1 MIISKTPFRI
11 SFLGGGTDLPAH
23 YRRAGG
29 AVLSTTI
36 DKYMYVAVNPR
47 FEDTLRVAYTRTEIV
62 ESLDELQH
70 ELVREALRL
79 VGVKKGVEVVTI
91 ADVPAGTGLGSSSSL
106 TVGLLHALYAYTG
119 KFVSRERLARE
130 ACEIEIERLGHPI
143 GKQDQ
148 YAAAYGGL
156 NFIRFNPDETVFVEP
171 VICSPEVKK
180 ELFDS
185 LLIFYT
191 GLRRSSGSILWEQA
205 RRAEEKHGVLV
216 RLSELAEAGREAV
229 GRGDLESFGLLLHE
243 GWQLKRTLASGISRP
258 EIDAWYET
266 ARAAGALG
274 GKILGA
280 GGGGFLLLFCPVER
294 KEAVRLRLSQFGLR
308 EFQVAYEP
316 QGSRIIYQDW

>member
-1 MIISKTPFRI
+1 M
-11 SFLGGGTDLPAH
+11 
-23 YRRAGG
+23 
-29 AVLSTTI
+29 LSTTI
-36 DKYMYVAVNPR
+36 NKYMYVAVNPR
-47 FEDTLRVAYTRTEIV
+47 FDDTLRVAYTRTEIV
-62 ESLDELQH
+62 DSLDELQH

-79 VGVKKGVEVVTI
+79 VGIKKGVEVVTI

-156 NFIRFNPDETVFVEP
+156 NFIRFNPDDTVFVEP

-191 GLRRSSGSILWEQA
+191 GLRRSSGSILSEQA
-205 RRAEEKHGVLV
+205 RRSEEKREVLV
-216 RLSELAEAGREAV
+216 RLSELAEAGREAL
-229 GRGDLESFGLLLHE
+229 GRGDLEGFGLLLHE

-258 EIDAWYET
+258 EIDAWYKA

-274 GKILGA
+274 GKVLGA
-280 GGGGFLLLFCPVER
+280 GGGGFLLLFCPQDR
-294 KEAVRLRLSQFGLR
+294 KQHVRASLSKLGLR
-308 EFQVAYEP
+308 ELQVAYEP
-316 QGSRIIYQDW
+316 QGSRLIYQDW

>member
-11 SFLGGGTDLPAH
+11 SFLGGGTDLPVH

-36 DKYMYVAVNPR
+36 NKYMYVAVNPR

-62 ESLDELQH
+62 SSLDELQH

-79 VGVKKGVEVVTI
+79 VGVEGGVEVVTI

-119 KFVSRERLARE
+119 QFVSRERLARE
-130 ACEIEIERLGHPI
+130 ACDIEIERLGHPI

-148 YAAAYGGL
+148 YAVAYGGL
-156 NFIRFNPDETVFVEP
+156 NFIRFNPDDTVFVEP
-171 VICSPEVKK
+171 VICSPEVKVR
-180 ELFDS
+180 LFDS

-191 GLRRSSGSILWEQA
+191 GMRRSAGSILSEQA
-205 RRAEEKHGVLV
+205 RRSEEKQGVLV
-216 RLSELAEAGREAV
+216 RLSELAEAGREAI
-229 GRGDLESFGLLLHE
+229 GRGDLEGFGRLLHE
-243 GWQLKRTLASGISRP
+243 GWQLKRMLASGISRP

-274 GKILGA
+274 GKVLGA
-280 GGGGFLLLFCPVER
+280 GGGGFLLLFCPQDR
-294 KEAVRLRLSQFGLR
+294 KQRVRASLSKLGLQQ
-308 EFQVAYEP
+308 FQVAYEP

>member
-11 SFLGGGTDLPAH
+11 SFLGGGTDLPVH

-36 DKYMYVAVNPR
+36 DKYMYVAVNRR

-62 ESLDELQH
+62 KSPEELQH
-70 ELVREALRL
+70 ELVREALRM
-79 VGVKKGVEVVTI
+79 VGVERGVEVVTI

-119 KFVSRERLARE
+119 RFVSRERLARE
-130 ACEIEIERLGHPI
+130 ACQIEIEQLGHPI

-148 YAAAYGGL
+148 YAAAYGGF
-156 NFIRFNPDETVFVEP
+156 NFIRFNPDDTVFVEP
-171 VICSPEVKK
+171 VVCPPEVKRK
-180 ELFDS
+180 LFDS

-191 GLRRSSGSILWEQA
+191 GLRRDAGSILSEQA
-205 RRAEEKHGVLV
+205 GRAGEKERVLSRLCGLAEE
-216 RLSELAEAGREAV
+216 GREAV
-229 GRGDLESFGLLLHE
+229 ARGDLEAFGRLLHE

-258 EIDAWYET
+258 EIDAWYEM
-266 ARAAGALG
+266 ALASGALG
-274 GKILGA
+274 GKVLGA
-280 GGGGFLLLFCPVER
+280 GGGGFLLLFCPEDR
-294 KEAVRLRLSQFGLR
+294 KERVRASLAKLGLR
-308 EFQVAYEP
+308 EFQVGYEP

>member
-1 MIISKTPFRI
+1 M
-11 SFLGGGTDLPAH
+11 
-23 YRRAGG
+23 
-29 AVLSTTI
+29 LSTTI
-36 DKYMYVAVNPR
+36 NKYMYVAVNPR
-47 FEDTLRVAYTRTEIV
+47 FDDTLRVAYTRTEIV
-62 ESLDELQH
+62 DSLDELQH

-79 VGVKKGVEVVTI
+79 VGIKKGVEVVTI

-156 NFIRFNPDETVFVEP
+156 NFIRFNPDDTVFVEP

-191 GLRRSSGSILWEQA
+191 GLRRSSGSILSEQA
-205 RRAEEKHGVLV
+205 RRSEEKREVLV
-216 RLSELAEAGREAV
+216 RLSELAEAGREAL
-229 GRGDLESFGLLLHE
+229 GRGDLEGFGLLLHE

-258 EIDAWYET
+258 EIDAWYKA

-274 GKILGA
+274 GKVLGA
-280 GGGGFLLLFCPVER
+280 GGGGFLLLFCPQDR
-294 KEAVRLRLSQFGLR
+294 KQHVRASLSRLGLR
-308 EFQVAYEP
+308 ELQVAYEP
-316 QGSRIIYQDW
+316 QGSRLIYQDW

>member
-1 MIISKTPFRI
+1 
-11 SFLGGGTDLPAH
+11 
-23 YRRAGG
+23 
-29 AVLSTTI
+29 VLSTTI

-62 ESLDELQH
+62 SSLDELQH

-156 NFIRFNPDETVFVEP
+156 NFIRFNSDDTVFVEP

>member
-1 MIISKTPFRI
+1 VIISKTPFRI

-23 YRRAGG
+23 YRRVGG

-156 NFIRFNPDETVFVEP
+156 NFIRFNSDDTVFVEP

-280 GGGGFLLLFCPVER
+280 GGGGFLLLFCPEER

>member
-11 SFLGGGTDLPAH
+11 SFLGGGTDLPVH
-23 YRRAGG
+23 YRRHGG

-36 DKYMYVAVNPR
+36 DKFMYVAVNPR
-47 FEDTLRVAYTRTEIV
+47 FEDTIRVAYTRTEIV
-62 ESLDELQH
+62 ESLEELKH

-79 VGVKKGVEVVTI
+79 TGIGSGVEVVTI

-106 TVGLLHALYAYTG
+106 TVGLLNALYAYRG
-119 KFVSRERLARE
+119 MFVSRERLARE
-130 ACEIEIERLGHPI
+130 ACEIEIDVLGHPI

-156 NFIRFNPDETVFVEP
+156 NFIRFNPDDTVFVEP
-171 VICSPEVKK
+171 VICAPEVKR
-180 ELFDS
+180 ELFES

-191 GLRRSSGSILWEQA
+191 GIKRRAGTILAEQA
-205 RRAEEKHGVLV
+205 RRSGHREEALK
-216 RLSELAEAGREAV
+216 RLAELADAGRRSLGE
-229 GRGDLESFGLLLHE
+229 GDLEGFGRLLHE
-243 GWQLKRTLASGISRP
+243 GWEIKRTLASGISRP
-258 EIDAWYET
+258 EIDGWYRA
-266 ARAAGALG
+266 AREAGALG

-280 GGGGFLLLFCPVER
+280 GGGGFLLLFCPPQDKDR
-294 KEAVRLRLSQFGLR
+294 VRARLSRLGLR